1 MFKKIET
8 MTKKTKVIL
17 MSGFALVLVLGGT
30 GIAMYAREQ
39 SKQDELRRQVAELY
53 HGMNV
58 PQADNYNDEE
68 LQEYTELLVQK
79 EQAFTVNDLN
89 LLSSLSVAFETL
101 HNKVTVRVQKEADE
115 QKTKEEAERK
125 AEEEQTQ
132 SNNDDNSYKWSS
144 GRSSQDWSSGRGSS
158 GGSSDGSSNSSNGGG
173 TSSNDAPSWSQEG
186 QGGGCKGSSCSD
198 GWSGWH

>member
-17 MSGFALVLVLGGT
+17 MSIFALVLVLGGT
-30 GIAMYAREQ
+30 GIAMYARAQ
-39 SKQDELRRQVAELY
+39 SKQDELRRQVTELY

-68 LQEYTELLVQK
+68 LKEYNELLSQK
-79 EQAFTVNDLN
+79 EQAFTANDLN
-89 LLSSLSVAFETL
+89 LLASLLVAFDAL
-101 HNKVTVRVQKEADE
+101 HNKVTVRVQKEVDE
-115 QKTKEEAERK
+115 QKAKEEAERK

-144 GRSSQDWSSGRGSS
+144 GRGSS
-158 GGSSDGSSNSSNGGG
+158 GGSSGGSSNSNNGGG